1 MKKNLEGLIKL
12 VKNVSVFKPSDV
24 RLSFYIV
31 PMGDVTNNMLTAQ
44 DLINISNFEK
54 SDDVNTDLFDNTSL
68 VDDGNILAL
77 LDEGVI
83 EGVATGADLGIYDY
97 DIVENKPIFDY
108 YQSNNW
114 HEVPIN
120 SDYENITYFDNDN
133 NEFDR
138 CCFLA
143 EESPLGINC
152 SKIVYTFTGHLEV
165 KKEDYSIIRCFD
177 CDKSEIKQV
186 YISKDYI
193 NRYQLRHGD
202 EIMCTCKK
210 DNGKMVLD
218 SLFNINQIP
227 RRKWDTVR
235 SWFSNIKSIK
245 PEPIICDNIYMK
257 EIINKFGLFNGDN
270 AFVYLTKK
278 SQKQVVLA
286 QLVKGISSYFDKIIY
301 INPNYIQ
308 NSLIED
314 NNIVKFVSVID
325 DKPNIKITTILLAT
339 QYAKRMV
346 ELGKKVALFIDD
358 IKSITELDKAYNNEN
373 LIIGN
378 IYGTTKVCSNGCC
391 NTFSFVSLRNSSI
404 QSLDISP
411 ICQSVET
418 LGIVV
423 DEDAI
428 DLFNSY
434 RI

>member
-12 VKNVSVFKPSDV
+12 VKNIRIFKPSDV

-31 PMGDVTNNMLTAQ
+31 PMGDVDNNQLTEQ

-54 SDDVNTDLFDNTSL
+54 SDDVNKDLFDNPSL

-97 DIVENKPIFDY
+97 EPIESKFIFDQ
-108 YQSNNW
+108 YQTNNW
-114 HEVPIN
+114 HEIPMD
-120 SDYENITYFDNDN
+120 SDYDSINYFDIDN
-133 NEFDR
+133 SEFNR

-165 KKEDYSIIRCFD
+165 RKDDYSIIRCCD

-193 NRYQLRHGD
+193 NKYQLRHGD

-218 SLFNINQIP
+218 SLFNINQVP
-227 RRKWDTVR
+227 RRKWDIVR
-235 SWFSNIKSIK
+235 SWFTNIKSVK
-245 PEPIICDNIYMK
+245 SEPIICNDAYIK
-257 EIINKFGLFNGDN
+257 DIINKFGLFKGDN
-270 AFVYLTKK
+270 TFVYLTKESK
-278 SQKQVVLA
+278 KQVVLSHFI
-286 QLVKGISSYFDKIIY
+286 KGLSSYFDKIIY

-358 IKSITELDKAYNNEN
+358 IKSITELDKLYSDDHS
-373 LIIGN
+373 IITN
-378 IYGTTKVCSNGCC
+378 IYGTTKVCSSSCC
-391 NTFSFVSLRNSSI
+391 NTFSFISLRNSSI
-404 QSLDISP
+404 QSLDICA
-411 ICQSVET
+411 IYQSVET
-418 LGIVV
+418 LGLVV
-423 DEDAI
+423 DEDSI
-428 DLFNSY
+428 DLFHSY